1 MAPTMHPSLAVH
13 PGDWLKS
20 EIVDPHGVS
29 INRLAACF
37 HVTRQTLSN
46 LFNGH
51 TALSADMA
59 IRFEKAFGVKA
70 DMLMRMQTTYD
81 MAQTRARADK
91 IVVDRVF
98 LQSELL
104 KRADVMASARPSAP
118 SNDSVKF
125 LPHLNAPNGLRC
137 VSPTPERSD

>member
-1 MAPTMHPSLAVH
+1 MAMIMHPSLAVH

-20 EIVDPHGVS
+20 EVVDPHGVS

-70 DMLMRMQTTYD
+70 DTLMRMQTKFSSI
-81 MAQTRARADK
+81 R
-91 IVVDRVF
+91 F
-98 LQSELL
+98 S
-104 KRADVMASARPSAP
+104 PSLETLRLGF
-118 SNDSVKF
+118 VR
-125 LPHLNAPNGLRC
+125 LNGLELQG
-137 VSPTPERSD
+137 V

>member
-1 MAPTMHPSLAVH
+1 MALTMQPSLAVH

-59 IRFEKAFGVKA
+59 IRFEKAFGTKRLRITVK
-70 DMLMRMQTTYD
+70 
-81 MAQTRARADK
+81 
-91 IVVDRVF
+91 
-98 LQSELL
+98 QSN
-104 KRADVMASARPSAP
+104 RQNITFDI
-118 SNDSVKF
+118 
-125 LPHLNAPNGLRC
+125 
-137 VSPTPERSD
+137 

>member
-1 MAPTMHPSLAVH
+1 MTMHPSLAVH

-20 EIVDPHGVS
+20 EVVDPHCVS

-37 HVTRQTLSN
+37 HVTRQTLRN

-70 DMLMRMQTTYD
+70 DTLMRMQTTFD
-81 MAQTRARADK
+81 MAQARARADDI
-91 IVVDRVF
+91 IVDKV
-98 LQSELL
+98 L
-104 KRADVMASARPSAP
+104 KAS
-118 SNDSVKF
+118 
-125 LPHLNAPNGLRC
+125 
-137 VSPTPERSD
+137 

>member
-1 MAPTMHPSLAVH
+1 MAMIMHPSLAVH

-20 EIVDPHGVS
+20 EVVDPHGVS

-59 IRFEKAFGVKA
+59 IRFEKAFGIRA
-70 DMLMRMQTTYD
+70 DTLMRMQTSYD
-81 MAQTRARADK
+81 MAKARAHADD
-91 IVVDRVF
+91 IVVDQVVV
-98 LQSELL
+98 
-104 KRADVMASARPSAP
+104 AA
-118 SNDSVKF
+118 
-125 LPHLNAPNGLRC
+125 
-137 VSPTPERSD
+137 

>member
-1 MAPTMHPSLAVH
+1 MALIMHPSLAVH

-29 INRLAACF
+29 INRLATSF

-59 IRFEKAFGVKA
+59 IRFEKAFGIRA
-70 DMLMRMQTTYD
+70 DTLMRMQANYD
-81 MAQTRARADK
+81 MAQARSCAD
-91 IVVDRVF
+91 DQTTTHSNRT
-98 LQSELL
+98 
-104 KRADVMASARPSAP
+104 KRPVID
-118 SNDSVKF
+118 
-125 LPHLNAPNGLRC
+125 
-137 VSPTPERSD
+137 

>member
-1 MAPTMHPSLAVH
+1 MAMIKHPSLAVH

-20 EIVDPHGVS
+20 EVVDPHGVS

-70 DMLMRMQTTYD
+70 DTLMRMQTTFD
-81 MAQTRARADK
+81 MAKARTRADQILVDK
-91 IVVDRVF
+91 V
-98 LQSELL
+98 LTE
-104 KRADVMASARPSAP
+104 
-118 SNDSVKF
+118 
-125 LPHLNAPNGLRC
+125 
-137 VSPTPERSD
+137 

>member
-1 MAPTMHPSLAVH
+1 MAMTMHPLLAVH

-20 EIVDPHGVS
+20 EVVDPHGVS

-59 IRFEKAFGVKA
+59 IRFEKAFAITV
-70 DMLMRMQTTYD
+70 DTLMRMQTNFE
-81 MAQTRARADK
+81 QLAR
-91 IVVDRVF
+91 R
-98 LQSELL
+98 
-104 KRADVMASARPSAP
+104 
-118 SNDSVKF
+118 
-125 LPHLNAPNGLRC
+125 
-137 VSPTPERSD
+137 T

>member
-1 MAPTMHPSLAVH
+1 MAMTMHPSLAVH

-20 EIVDPHGVS
+20 EVVDPHGVS

-59 IRFEKAFGVKA
+59 IRFEKAFGIKA
-70 DMLMRMQTTYD
+70 DTLMRMQTTFD
-81 MAQTRARADK
+81 MAQ
-91 IVVDRVF
+91 
-98 LQSELL
+98 LEPELTTFSSIRFSML
-104 KRADVMASARPSAP
+104 
-118 SNDSVKF
+118 
-125 LPHLNAPNGLRC
+125 LETLGLH
-137 VSPTPERSD
+137 